1 MGWDWEWRWCHH
13 SRSWEQ
19 HWIWVGP
26 GQFGDDY
33 LAASTGVVADT
44 GGSEDPGWQQQEQ
57 HWQGWWAA
65 EDGPDGS
72 QEDTQAWQGWS
83 GWRSHGREHTTGQ
96 PGQPWHDEAWR
107 RDRASQGS
115 TQERGPVGDTGGAHS
130 ARAFPSQGKG
140 TPSVHRQDRSLEK
153 AYRKNAEARAKRDPE
168 AKRVSRS
175 SFLRN
180 RQRAPKSRRLGKGQG
195 KASRADPPNQS
206 LVRPPGVRSP
216 PPARQKA
223 DARAKQELGSAASSS
238 HRGNGPAAED
248 RLEEAEAKETES
260 SSSSSSSSPVG
271 GPVPESR
278 QQGTQAQ
285 AEMPST
291 SGQGPGAA
299 PPSTEDLS
307 PWSRRLMRKTTAV
320 KTLPRPPS
328 TTSSSGTEPPPRQKA
343 SAAAEDRP
351 KPEAKVVPNTMEV
364 KSSPVHRDEAGA
376 AEEEATTESPQDVTM
391 VQGPSEVLTAAVHQE
406 PQATA
411 AAAEEEKDP
420 NDPPSP
426 TSPADGVEG
435 DEEAQDA
442 AAPPLEVEALAPAA
456 AANPPTEARSAAQ
469 AYPGQGVEGAAA
481 AAASAAVDEL
491 ASAAPRARNKGN
503 PPTTEPSGTGLLL
516 EVECRSGIQAEWIG
530 LGCKPSV
537 KAAAILS
544 HCRDRTG
551 MQELDTLSIWP
562 DGSTLDLRVA
572 IGDSLRAGE
581 TKLLATGPVGSG
593 TAASSSHGD
602 PQPAG
607 GIQATQGKGSPPPQV
622 LTAAFD
628 AVQREAPEVVN
639 PSPHGPRPVTTA
651 DGLTCLACGIST
663 ATVEHMQAH
672 FMTRAHVEAVRRYQ
686 AP

>member
-1 MGWDWEWRWCHH
+1 M
-13 SRSWEQ
+13 
-19 HWIWVGP
+19 
-26 GQFGDDY
+26 
-33 LAASTGVVADT
+33 
-44 GGSEDPGWQQQEQ
+44 
-57 HWQGWWAA
+57 
-65 EDGPDGS
+65 
-72 QEDTQAWQGWS
+72 
-83 GWRSHGREHTTGQ
+83 
-96 PGQPWHDEAWR
+96 
-107 RDRASQGS
+107 
-115 TQERGPVGDTGGAHS
+115 HS

-248 RLEEAEAKETES
+248 RREEAEAKETES

-442 AAPPLEVEALAPAA
+442 AAPPLEVEALAPAE

-503 PPTTEPSGTGLLL
+503 PPTTESSRTGLLL

-551 MQELDTLSIWP
+551 MQELDAL
-562 DGSTLDLRVA
+562 G
-572 IGDSLRAGE
+572 
-581 TKLLATGPVGSG
+581 
-593 TAASSSHGD
+593 
-602 PQPAG
+602 
-607 GIQATQGKGSPPPQV
+607 
-622 LTAAFD
+622 LTAA
-628 AVQREAPEVVN
+628 
-639 PSPHGPRPVTTA
+639 PSICAWQSGIRCGPGRQSSSP
-651 DGLTCLACGIST
+651 
-663 ATVEHMQAH
+663 
-672 FMTRAHVEAVRRYQ
+672 Q
-686 AP
+686 APSALELLQVRATGTCNQLGAFKLHKERGPPLLRSSPQPLMLCRGRHLRS

>member
-19 HWIWVGP
+19 HWIWVA

-65 EDGPDGS
+65 EDGPDGR

-115 TQERGPVGDTGGAHS
+115 TQERGPVGDTGGADS

-223 DARAKQELGSAASSS
+223 DARAKQEHGSAAISS
-238 HRGNGPAAED
+238 HQGNGPAAED

-351 KPEAKVVPNTMEV
+351 KPEAKVVPNTMEA

-420 NDPPSP
+420 NDPLSP

-435 DEEAQDA
+435 DKEAQDA

-469 AYPGQGVEGAAA
+469 AYPDKGSREQLLLQPARPSTNWPLLPPGPATRATRPPRSLPGQASCWRWSAEAGSRLNGSVWGA
-481 AAASAAVDEL
+481 SL
-491 ASAAPRARNKGN
+491 QSRLR
-503 PPTTEPSGTGLLL
+503 PSCPIAGTGLA
-516 EVECRSGIQAEWIG
+516 CKSWIRS
-530 LGCKPSV
+530 V
-537 KAAAILS
+537 
-544 HCRDRTG
+544 
-551 MQELDTLSIWP
+551 
-562 DGSTLDLRVA
+562 
-572 IGDSLRAGE
+572 
-581 TKLLATGPVGSG
+581 SG
-593 TAASSSHGD
+593 
-602 PQPAG
+602 
-607 GIQATQGKGSPPPQV
+607 
-622 LTAAFD
+622 LTAA
-628 AVQREAPEVVN
+628 
-639 PSPHGPRPVTTA
+639 PSICAWQSGIRCGP
-651 DGLTCLACGIST
+651 
-663 ATVEHMQAH
+663 
-672 FMTRAHVEAVRRYQ
+672 VRQSSSPQ
-686 AP
+686 APSALELLQVRATGTRNQLGALKLHKERVPPSSGPHRSL

>member
-1 MGWDWEWRWCHH
+1 MIQGART
-13 SRSWEQ
+13 
-19 HWIWVGP
+19 VPGP
-26 GQFGDDY
+26 SLLRVRAHLRCTGRT
-33 LAASTGVVADT
+33 AAL
-44 GGSEDPGWQQQEQ
+44 
-57 HWQGWWAA
+57 
-65 EDGPDGS
+65 
-72 QEDTQAWQGWS
+72 
-83 GWRSHGREHTTGQ
+83 
-96 PGQPWHDEAWR
+96 R
-107 RDRASQGS
+107 RP
-115 TQERGPVGDTGGAHS
+115 T
-130 ARAFPSQGKG
+130 AR
-140 TPSVHRQDRSLEK
+140 T
-153 AYRKNAEARAKRDPE
+153 RKR
-168 AKRVSRS
+168 
-175 SFLRN
+175 RN

-223 DARAKQELGSAASSS
+223 DVCAKQELGSAASSS

-442 AAPPLEVEALAPAA
+442 AAPPRAEEALAPAA

-491 ASAAPRARNKGN
+491 ASAAPRARNKQPAHHG
-503 PPTTEPSGTGLLL
+503 
-516 EVECRSGIQAEWIG
+516 AF
-530 LGCKPSV
+530 
-537 KAAAILS
+537 
-544 HCRDRTG
+544 RDR
-551 MQELDTLSIWP
+551 P
-562 DGSTLDLRVA
+562 
-572 IGDSLRAGE
+572 
-581 TKLLATGPVGSG
+581 
-593 TAASSSHGD
+593 
-602 PQPAG
+602 PAG
-607 GIQATQGKGSPPPQV
+607 GGVPKRDPG
-622 LTAAFD
+622 
-628 AVQREAPEVVN
+628 
-639 PSPHGPRPVTTA
+639 
-651 DGLTCLACGIST
+651 
-663 ATVEHMQAH
+663 
-672 FMTRAHVEAVRRYQ
+672 
-686 AP
+686 

>member
-1 MGWDWEWRWCHH
+1 M
-13 SRSWEQ
+13 
-19 HWIWVGP
+19 
-26 GQFGDDY
+26 
-33 LAASTGVVADT
+33 
-44 GGSEDPGWQQQEQ
+44 
-57 HWQGWWAA
+57 
-65 EDGPDGS
+65 
-72 QEDTQAWQGWS
+72 
-83 GWRSHGREHTTGQ
+83 
-96 PGQPWHDEAWR
+96 
-107 RDRASQGS
+107 
-115 TQERGPVGDTGGAHS
+115 
-130 ARAFPSQGKG
+130 
-140 TPSVHRQDRSLEK
+140 HRQDRSLEK

-607 GIQATQGKGSPPPQV
+607 GTQATQGKGSPPPQV
-622 LTAAFD
+622 LTAALD

>member
-1 MGWDWEWRWCHH
+1 M
-13 SRSWEQ
+13 
-19 HWIWVGP
+19 
-26 GQFGDDY
+26 
-33 LAASTGVVADT
+33 
-44 GGSEDPGWQQQEQ
+44 
-57 HWQGWWAA
+57 
-65 EDGPDGS
+65 
-72 QEDTQAWQGWS
+72 
-83 GWRSHGREHTTGQ
+83 
-96 PGQPWHDEAWR
+96 
-107 RDRASQGS
+107 
-115 TQERGPVGDTGGAHS
+115 
-130 ARAFPSQGKG
+130 
-140 TPSVHRQDRSLEK
+140 HRQDRSLEK

-285 AEMPST
+285 AEVPST
-291 SGQGPGAA
+291 SGQGPGDA

-351 KPEAKVVPNTMEV
+351 KPEAKVVPNTMEA

-391 VQGPSEVLTAAVHQE
+391 VQGPSEVVSAVVHQE

-411 AAAEEEKDP
+411 AAAKEEKEP

-442 AAPPLEVEALAPAA
+442 TAAFSLEVEALAPAV

-469 AYPGQGVEGAAA
+469 AYPGQGVEGAA
-481 AAASAAVDEL
+481 SAAVDEP
-491 ASAAPRARNKGN
+491 ASAAPRAR
-503 PPTTEPSGTGLLL
+503 PEWQPSLQS
-516 EVECRSGIQAEWIG
+516 RS
-530 LGCKPSV
+530 LP
-537 KAAAILS
+537 
-544 HCRDRTG
+544 G

-562 DGSTLDLRVA
+562 DGSTLDLREA

-607 GIQATQGKGSPPPQV
+607 GTQATQGKGSPPPQV
-622 LTAAFD
+622 LTAASD

-672 FMTRAHVEAVRRYQ
+672 FMTRAHVEAVRRYH